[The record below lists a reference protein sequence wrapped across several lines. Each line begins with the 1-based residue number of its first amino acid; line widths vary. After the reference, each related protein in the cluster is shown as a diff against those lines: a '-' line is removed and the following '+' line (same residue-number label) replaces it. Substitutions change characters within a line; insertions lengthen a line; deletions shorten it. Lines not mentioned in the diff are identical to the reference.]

1 MSRTLRNTTMRVK
14 MDVETRGLAAANRQ
28 IDATRRNMEQL
39 ERTAGSASNGI
50 DRTRGTFIY
59 LDRAMRNSTNSTNDN
74 TRSTNRNTNAQD
86 DLNEALANRQ
96 RRTRSA
102 RDAQNDLTNS
112 TRRNG
117 EELIGARRRLSDWS
131 DSISDS
137 SRRLQRLGRTI
148 QDTGKQASTF
158 GQDVTSSMADVT
170 LAVGTG
176 VGYAVKQAADFE
188 QAMKDVEALMSDSEW
203 QQSGDKLS
211 KMVTKL
217 GMETKYSS
225 NEVAGGLE
233 ELIKAGVSTQD
244 ILAGGLKDALNL
256 ATAGGLDLAKA
267 SEVMSTA
274 LNSFT
279 NDTISSTRA
288 ADLLAGSANAS
299 ATDVKEMAYGL
310 SQSAAVAN
318 NLKFSFE
325 ETSTTLAVLAQNGL
339 KGSDAGTSLK
349 TMLMNLSPQ
358 TDAAANQMA
367 QLGLGTTN
375 VANGYKFLIKQGI
388 QPASKGFDDISA
400 SLMGMAKEQAGAGA
414 TAAKVQKEYDKL
426 ASLSGLVSSAFF
438 DANGQARD
446 MDEIFQLL
454 QDSLKGLSDEQQQ
467 NALKTMFGTD
477 AVRAATIAA
486 DQGAKGYKAMND
498 AMQDTTAADV
508 AAKKMETLWGTLNML
523 KSSSNTLATDFGTA
537 LIPTIKSAAEGVT
550 DLTNWFNSLD
560 QSTKESAAKWTMIT
574 LVGGALVTGL
584 GLVSIAVGGVVT
596 GVGTLI
602 GAFGKLRSGVGM
614 ASSWVS
620 GSRRSFNNETAAI
633 NANTAALQRNNQ
645 ARNNLG
651 GNTTGGT
658 STTSSNGRRLSRT
671 ARGGTAVGGARTIQ
685 NFGNT
690 ASNVTDTATNVAQG
704 AGRFARVGKV
714 IPYAGAALA
723 GLSLVGMTRDTAGED
738 LGGFGGALA
747 GGAAG
752 AAIGSIVAP
761 GIGTA
766 IGGMIGSLAGTKF
779 GSEFGATVQEKWPEI
794 KKTVSDFT
802 EKHPILTQVATN
814 VIPGATFVKG
824 AVSAKN
830 AYDNAVKDPL
840 TDKVDFGKGVSEST
854 EKAYNSYKKLNDKA
868 TEQLNLLYWSGE
880 KISKKTAKSLKAN
893 YDDMAYSIER
903 SMQTSFGKSEKALS
917 DFMKVSGLSKKEQNA
932 ILSDMKDSHKDQKA
946 EVKKAQDEINAIIA
960 KAAKEKRALSE
971 KDQRDINRIQSKMN
985 NTAVRTLSKSAKEQ
999 RTIMTML
1006 QTDSSK
1012 ISAKQAADVVKQSK
1026 KARDGARKEAERKYK
1041 EVVAAADAEYK
1052 DNGSISEAQYNA
1064 IIKAAEKTRDES
1076 IEKAEDMHI
1085 KVVEQAK
1092 KQAEG
1097 HVKQV
1102 DWETGEVLSR
1112 WDKFKI
1118 NLAKIVNAVT
1128 GGISDVLEFFNYPR
1142 IPEWKPA
1149 GYSSSS
1155 AKSKVASNAR
1165 GTNYHSG
1172 GASVVGEEGP
1182 ELAYM
1187 PYGDAWLVGQN
1198 GAEIVDL
1205 PRGAKV
1211 LTASQTTQ
1219 MMSGGLK
1226 GTMPGYA
1233 GGNGGSIKEA
1243 ASAVLDKAKDTA
1255 SGAISKTKEVAGS
1268 ALNKASEI
1276 TDDVMSFIA
1285 DPASAI
1291 KKIIAKNPLSH
1302 DIGGIGKAALGKI
1315 KDGAVDYLKDKIS
1328 SFGFGAGSTGGV
1340 GITGGAAAWSN
1351 MIIKA
1356 AAQMQV
1362 ALSGSE
1368 LQGIIAQIQRES
1380 TGNEKIIQ
1388 SPAVNDI
1395 NMRNGNPARGL
1406 LQYIPQTFARYSVKG
1421 FGDIMN
1427 GYHQLLAFFNNS
1439 NWRRDLPYG
1448 RSGWGPT
1455 GARRYATGGI
1465 AYNPQVATLAE
1476 NGWKEYIIPTE
1487 PSMRKNAIGLLGQAN
1502 QELGYTP
1509 EDSSEGSYTPLT
1521 SVASSPEDSRA
1532 TIHYN
1537 PQITVHIEADSK
1549 GNIDEAKVKRMFA
1562 DLLEDHYDR
1571 LISIYRIEVVR

>member
-39 ERTAGSASNGI
+39 ERTADGASNGI

-59 LDRAMRNSTNSTNDN
+59 LDRTMRNSTNSTNDN
-74 TRSTNRNTNAQD
+74 TRSTNRNTNAQA
-86 DLNEALANRQ
+86 DLNESLANRA

-117 EELIGARRRLSDWS
+117 EELIGARRRLVDWS

-137 SRRLQRLGRTI
+137 NRRLQRLGRTI

-203 QQSGDKLS
+203 QQSGNKLS
-211 KMVTKL
+211 KMVTEL

-400 SLMGMAKEQAGAGA
+400 SLMAMAKEQAGAGA
-414 TAAKVQKEYDKL
+414 TATKIQKEYDKL
-426 ASLSGLVSSAFF
+426 ASQSGLVSSAFF

-498 AMQDTTAADV
+498 AMQDTTAASV
-508 AAKKMETLWGTLNML
+508 AAEKMDTLYGSLNML

-537 LIPTIKSAAEGVT
+537 LIPTVKSVTEGVT

-602 GAFGKLRSGVGM
+602 GAFSKLRSGAGYVG
-614 ASSWVS
+614 SWLS

-633 NANTAALQRNNQ
+633 NANTAALQRNNR

-690 ASNVTDTATNVAQG
+690 ASNVADTTTNVAQG

-824 AVSAKN
+824 AASAKN

-840 TDKVDFGKGVSEST
+840 TDKMDFGKGVSEST

-893 YDDMAYSIER
+893 YDDMADSIQK
-903 SMQTSFGKSEKALS
+903 SMKTKFGKSEKTLS
-917 DFMKVSGLSKKEQNA
+917 DFMKDSGFSKKEQSA
-932 ILSDMKDSHKDQKA
+932 ITKSVETNHKKQK
-946 EVKKAQDEINAIIA
+946 ETVEKYQEQINKILD
-960 KAAKEKRALSE
+960 KAAKERRSLTDKERSE
-971 KDQRDINRIQSKMN
+971 INKIQNRMN
-985 NTAVRTLSKSAKEQ
+985 NTAVKTLSKSAKEQ
-999 RTIMTML
+999 RTIMTTL
-1006 QTDSSK
+1006 KAESSE

-1026 KARDGARKEAERKYK
+1026 KARDGAVKEANKKYK
-1041 EVVAAADAEYK
+1041 DVVAAADAEYYE
-1052 DNGSISEAQYNA
+1052 NGSITKKQHDDIIAKAKSQRDNAVAQ
-1064 IIKAAEKTRDES
+1064 
-1076 IEKAEDMHI
+1076 AEDMHI

-1097 HVKQV
+1097 HIKQV
-1102 DWETGEVLSR
+1102 DWETGQVLSK
-1112 WDKFKI
+1112 WDQFKVS
-1118 NLAKIVNAVT
+1118 LAKVYNAVT
-1128 GGISDVLEFFNYPR
+1128 GAINKALKFFNLPE
-1142 IPEWKPA
+1142 IPTWNPA
-1149 GYSSSS
+1149 GYSSS
-1155 AKSKVASNAR
+1155 KSKVASNAR

-1187 PYGDAWLVGQN
+1187 PYGDAWIVGQN

-1211 LTASQTTQ
+1211 LTASQTSQ

-1233 GGNGGSIKEA
+1233 GGNGGSIKDA

-1368 LQGIIAQIQRES
+1368 LKGIIAQIQRES

-1406 LQYIPQTFARYSVKG
+1406 LQYIPQTFNKYKLKG

-1476 NGWKEYIIPTE
+1476 NGWKEFIIPTQ
-1487 PSMRKNAIGLLGQAN
+1487 PSMRKNAHALLQQAN
-1502 QELGYTP
+1502 QELGHTP
-1509 EDSSEGSYTPLT
+1509 QDSSEGSYTPLT
-1521 SVASSPEDSRA
+1521 SVASSSEDSRA
-1532 TIHYN
+1532 AIHYN

-1562 DLLEDHYDR
+1562 DLLEDHYDK
-1571 LISIYRIEVVR
+1571 LISIYGIGVVR